1 MILFLIKSTLAL
13 GLLYGMYHFLLSRES
28 IFKFNRFYLL
38 TALVFSLVLPFIQM
52 PQVIPSVQEKSSQ
65 IWNQWELKQAIVDFE
80 EAKVPSELKEVQE
93 KSLVQVGSQENEVN
107 KSKMSWVQVIIAI
120 YFFGL
125 LLFSTR
131 FLVQLIGM
139 RKLLKSNSQVDKG
152 NYRLVLHKDDV
163 LPFSFLH
170 YIFVSKAQY
179 QSSAIESEILEH
191 ELAHIR
197 QRHSWDILFVE
208 VLKCVFWFNPL
219 LILYKKAIH
228 LNHEF
233 LADEHVLRKF
243 ENRTA
248 YQYLLLNKVS
258 ALLGYQAMSSA
269 FNFHV
274 TKRRLMMMGKVS
286 HPMRLTFLKLGSFFL
301 AMLLFFTLTSSRVG
315 NDPGFFI
322 SEETD
327 GVEKFE
333 KLLSEGFSEE
343 KPFILELQK
352 LNLEDL
358 RQVYFSLNEE
368 ERTQISHFPFFDEV
382 TYEEL
387 LMLQKEYP
395 RVVTTIT
402 YSIPPDKKEI
412 KDEVFDL
419 WKNTKNVELFI
430 DEEER
435 PVETLNQY
443 ERTDFAFFEVRET
456 SPKKF
461 LKKPEYSIKLM
472 THDFYHQKY
481 FETPKTIQTISA
493 QYPNSD
499 QAEVFYALRYVKME
513 NGKLEEFIPKNFEAS
528 IFHHLRT
535 IDTNELDFDNK
546 RSTINYVMGEQ
557 FSISIIKKN
566 KNQFKV
572 FSFPSVMF

>member
-52 PQVIPSVQEKSSQ
+52 PQVIPSVQEKSNQ
-65 IWNQWELKQAIVDFE
+65 IWNQWELKQPLVDLE
-80 EAKVPSELKEVQE
+80 ETNLPSELKEVQE
-93 KSLVQVGSQENEVN
+93 KSLAQVGSQEKEVN
-107 KSKMSWVQVIIAI
+107 QSKISWVQVIIAI

-125 LLFSTR
+125 MLFSTR
-131 FLVQLIGM
+131 FLLQLIGM
-139 RKLLKSNSQVDKG
+139 RKLLKNNSQIDKG
-152 NYRLVLHKDDV
+152 SYRLVLLKEDL
-163 LPFSFLH
+163 LPFTFLN
-170 YIFVSKAQY
+170 YLFVSRSQY
-179 QSSAIESEILEH
+179 QALGIEPEILEH
-191 ELAHIR
+191 ELAHI
-197 QRHSWDILFVE
+197 QQKHSWDILFVE
-208 VLKCVFWFNPL
+208 VLKCIFWFNPL
-219 LILYKKAIH
+219 LILYKKAIQ

-243 ENRTA
+243 ENRVS

-258 ALLGYQAMSSA
+258 DIFGYHAMSSA
-269 FNFHV
+269 FNFRI
-274 TKRRLMMMGKVS
+274 TKRRLIMMGKVS

-315 NDPGFFI
+315 NDLGFFI

-343 KPFILELQK
+343 KPFVLELQK
-352 LNLEDL
+352 LNLEAL
-358 RQVYFSLNEE
+358 RQVYFNLNEE

-382 TYEEL
+382 TYEQL
-387 LMLQKEYP
+387 LLLQKEYP

-402 YSIPPDKKEI
+402 YSIPPNKKEI
-412 KDEVFDL
+412 KEEVFDL
-419 WKNTKNVELFI
+419 WKKTKNIELFI

-435 PVETLNQY
+435 TFETLNQY

-513 NGKLEEFIPKNFEAS
+513 NGKMEEFIPKNFEAS

-535 IDTNELDFDNK
+535 IDTEELDLDNK

-557 FSISIIKKN
+557 FSISIIKKT
-566 KNQFKV
+566 KNQFKI
-572 FSFPSVMF
+572 FSFPSVTF

>member
-52 PQVIPSVQEKSSQ
+52 PQVIPSVQEKSNQ
-65 IWNQWELKQAIVDFE
+65 IWNQWELKQPLVDLE
-80 EAKVPSELKEVQE
+80 ETNLPSELKEVQE
-93 KSLVQVGSQENEVN
+93 KSLAQVGSQEKEVN
-107 KSKMSWVQVIIAI
+107 QSKISWVQVIIAI

-125 LLFSTR
+125 MLFSTR
-131 FLVQLIGM
+131 FLLQLIGM
-139 RKLLKSNSQVDKG
+139 RKLLKNNSQIDKG
-152 NYRLVLHKDDV
+152 SYRLVLLKEDL
-163 LPFSFLH
+163 LPFTFLN
-170 YIFVSKAQY
+170 YLFVSRSQY
-179 QSSAIESEILEH
+179 QALGIEPEILEH
-191 ELAHIR
+191 ELAHI
-197 QRHSWDILFVE
+197 QQKHSWDILFVE
-208 VLKCVFWFNPL
+208 VLKCIFWFNPL
-219 LILYKKAIH
+219 LILYKKAIQ

-243 ENRTA
+243 ENRVS

-258 ALLGYQAMSSA
+258 DIFGYHAMSSA
-269 FNFHV
+269 FNFRI
-274 TKRRLMMMGKVS
+274 TKRRLIMMGKVS

-315 NDPGFFI
+315 NDLGFFI

-343 KPFILELQK
+343 KPFVLELQK
-352 LNLEDL
+352 LNLEAL
-358 RQVYFSLNEE
+358 RQVYFNLNEE
-368 ERTQISHFPFFDEV
+368 ERNQISHFPFFDEV
-382 TYEEL
+382 TYEQL

-412 KDEVFDL
+412 KEEVFDL
-419 WKNTKNVELFI
+419 WKKTKNVELFI

-435 PVETLNQY
+435 PFETLNQY

-513 NGKLEEFIPKNFEAS
+513 NGKMEEFIPKNFEAS

-535 IDTNELDFDNK
+535 IDTEELDFDNK

-557 FSISIIKKN
+557 FSISIIKKT
-566 KNQFKV
+566 KNQFKI
-572 FSFPSVMF
+572 FSFPSVTF

>member
-13 GLLYGMYHFLLSRES
+13 GLFYGMYHFLLSRES

-38 TALVFSLVLPFIQM
+38 TALVFSIALPFIPM
-52 PQVIPSVQEKSSQ
+52 PQVIPSVQEKSNQ
-65 IWNQWELKQAIVDFE
+65 IWNQWELKQPIVDLE
-80 EAKVPSELKEVQE
+80 EAKVPTELKEVQE
-93 KSLVQVGSQENEVN
+93 KSLAQVGSQEKEVN
-107 KSKMSWVQVIIAI
+107 QSKISWVQVIIAI

-125 LLFSTR
+125 MLFSTR
-131 FLVQLIGM
+131 FLLQLIGM
-139 RKLLKSNSQVDKG
+139 RKLLENNSQIDKG
-152 NYRLVLHKDDV
+152 SYRLVLLKEDL
-163 LPFSFLH
+163 LPFTFLN
-170 YIFVSKAQY
+170 YLFVSRSQHQA
-179 QSSAIESEILEH
+179 SGIEPEILEH

-197 QRHSWDILFVE
+197 QKHSWDILFVE
-208 VLKCVFWFNPL
+208 VLKCIFWFNPL
-219 LILYKKAIH
+219 LILYKKAIQ

-243 ENRTA
+243 ENRVS

-258 ALLGYQAMSSA
+258 DIFGYHAMSSA
-269 FNFHV
+269 FNFRI
-274 TKRRLMMMGKVS
+274 TKRRLIMMGKVS

-315 NDPGFFI
+315 NDLGFFI

-343 KPFILELQK
+343 KPFVLELQK
-352 LNLEDL
+352 LNLEAL
-358 RQVYFSLNEE
+358 RQVYFNLNEE
-368 ERTQISHFPFFDEV
+368 ERNQISHFPFFDEV
-382 TYEEL
+382 TYEQL
-387 LMLQKEYP
+387 LLLQKEYP

-412 KDEVFDL
+412 KEEVFDL
-419 WKNTKNVELFI
+419 WKKTKNVELFI
-430 DEEER
+430 DEKER
-435 PVETLNQY
+435 PFETLNQY

-481 FETPKTIQTISA
+481 FETPRTIQRISA
-493 QYPNSD
+493 RYPNSD
-499 QAEVFYALRYVKME
+499 QAEVFYALRYIMME
-513 NGKLEEFIPKNFEAS
+513 NGKVSEFIPKNFEAS

-535 IDTNELDFDNK
+535 IDTKELDFDNR
-546 RSTINYVMGEQ
+546 RSTMNYVTGEQ
-557 FSISIIKKN
+557 FSISIFKDN
-566 KNQFKV
+566 KNQSKV
-572 FSFPSVMF
+572 FSFPSVTF